1 MFVYVLIVAEL
12 AVLYTVFWYLYVRKP
27 ECKRRIS
34 SDLWGSYDQSVHN
47 EPAMLYAP
55 VSSDQSNPDAYFLRA
70 RDEFHV
76 AIASEFKLDQ
86 QTNRFVPVNQEAGSL
101 LERMAAKIDRALSQL
116 NVKP

>member
-27 ECKRRIS
+27 ECKKNIS
-34 SDLWGSYDQSVHN
+34 SDLWGSYDTAMHN

-55 VSSDQSNPDAYFLRA
+55 ISDHANADAYFMRA
-70 RDEFHV
+70 RDEFQV
-76 AIASEFKLDQ
+76 AMASEFKLDQ
-86 QTNRFVPVNQEAGSL
+86 KTNRIVAIDHQGASL
-101 LERMAAKIDRALSQL
+101 LEKMAAKIDKTLSQL